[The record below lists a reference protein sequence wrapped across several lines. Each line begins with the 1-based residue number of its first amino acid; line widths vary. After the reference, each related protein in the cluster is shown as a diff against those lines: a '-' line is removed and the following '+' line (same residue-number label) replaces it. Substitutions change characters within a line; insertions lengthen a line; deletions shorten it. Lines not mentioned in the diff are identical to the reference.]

1 VKWRNELIAL
11 FCLLVFATFGV
22 IYFQHWVIQKPFG
35 IILFIGEGLTAEQIA
50 LTRLYVSGADA
61 RIGLESME
69 HVALLKNYSADFAVP
84 DSAAAATAIA
94 TGVKGPNRA
103 IAMDARGKPLPSIVD
118 LARERGRVTGL
129 VTNTKLTDPT
139 SAAFY
144 AHAKGPT
151 DPANIA
157 RELVDGGKLDVVMGG
172 GSAVFL
178 PQAKGGERQDG
189 RDLLLELRR
198 NGFDVVR
205 NRAELEAISITRRP
219 RLFGVFANAQLA
231 FANQI
236 EGRTDQPSLPD
247 MVRRAIQLLQYN
259 TGGYFLAIDAGLTR
273 EAAEQNN
280 AERTLGQTAELDH
293 AVAMAQRYAGP
304 KSTVIVCGDVAIG
317 GLALNG
323 FPFRDDTGI
332 ALLGLNSA
340 GTPWMTWASGPK
352 GTRPFGRAKLPGND
366 NLGQR
371 EAAQLRKEELEPAAF
386 YTKSALNIATDVI
399 AFGTGPGT
407 AMIHG
412 YIDNTQIFQILR
424 DQL

>member
-1 VKWRNELIAL
+1 LIAL

-35 IILFIGEGLTAEQIA
+35 IILFIGEGLTAEQIT
-50 LTRLYVSGADA
+50 LTRLYVGGADA
-61 RIGLESME
+61 RVGLESME
-69 HVALLKNYSADFAVP
+69 HVALLRNYSADFAVP

-94 TGVKGPNRA
+94 TGTKVPNRM
-103 IAMDARGKPLPSIVD
+103 IAVEAPGKALPSIVD
-118 LARERGRVTGL
+118 LARARGRVTGL

-144 AHAKGPT
+144 AHATDPT
-151 DPANIA
+151 DAVNIA
-157 RELVDGGKLDVVMGG
+157 RELADGGKLDVVMGG
-172 GSAVFL
+172 GAVTFL
-178 PQAKGGERQDG
+178 PRTKGGERQDR

-205 NRAELEAISITRRP
+205 NRAELEAISTTRRP
-219 RLFGVFANAQLA
+219 RLFGVFASAELA

-273 EAAEQNN
+273 KAAEQNN
-280 AERTLGQTAELDH
+280 AERTLGQTAELDR

-304 KSTVIVCGDVAIG
+304 KSTIIVCGDVAIG

-323 FPFRDDTGI
+323 FPFRDDSGI

-340 GTPWMTWASGPK
+340 GEPWLTWASGPK
-352 GTRPFGRAKLPGND
+352 GTRPFGRAKLPGTD
-366 NLGQR
+366 LTDQR
-371 EAAQLRKEELEPAAF
+371 EAAHLRKEELEPAAF

-407 AMIHG
+407 AMMHG
-412 YIDNTQIFQILR
+412 YIDNTQIFRILR